1 MAVSEF
7 DLIKYYFNRPGLVP
21 TPEQSDRIP
30 LGIGD
35 DCALLELPPE
45 KLLAV
50 SMDTLVADVHF
61 PAKADSELIAQR
73 ALAVNLSDLAAMGAE
88 PLAFTLALTLPKAES
103 TWLEGFSRGLQ
114 DIIQRY
120 QCPLIGGDITKG
132 PLSITIQ
139 VHGLVDKSRA
149 LTRNG
154 ASIGDLVFVSGELGA
169 AGLALSLMGNGMS
182 LDKSDTKA
190 LHNAYYQP
198 VPRLALGQ
206 ALGGIAS
213 AAIDISDGLMADLG
227 HIAKQSSVGI
237 ELDAK
242 SIPVAAAVRN
252 FMAAM
257 GDRNKGLNLAL
268 TAGDEYELALTVAE
282 SRQEEL
288 QKKALAFNVPLTLI
302 GRVVAGTRVKCIGAD
317 GLELEIKTTGYQH
330 F

>member
-7 DLIKYYFNRPGLVP
+7 DLIKDYFNRPGLVP
-21 TPEQSDRIP
+21 TPEQSERIP

-169 AGLALSLMGNGMS
+169 AGLAL
-182 LDKSDTKA
+182 
-190 LHNAYYQP
+190 
-198 VPRLALGQ
+198 
-206 ALGGIAS
+206 
-213 AAIDISDGLMADLG
+213 
-227 HIAKQSSVGI
+227 
-237 ELDAK
+237 
-242 SIPVAAAVRN
+242 
-252 FMAAM
+252 
-257 GDRNKGLNLAL
+257 
-268 TAGDEYELALTVAE
+268 
-282 SRQEEL
+282 
-288 QKKALAFNVPLTLI
+288 
-302 GRVVAGTRVKCIGAD
+302 
-317 GLELEIKTTGYQH
+317 
-330 F
+330 